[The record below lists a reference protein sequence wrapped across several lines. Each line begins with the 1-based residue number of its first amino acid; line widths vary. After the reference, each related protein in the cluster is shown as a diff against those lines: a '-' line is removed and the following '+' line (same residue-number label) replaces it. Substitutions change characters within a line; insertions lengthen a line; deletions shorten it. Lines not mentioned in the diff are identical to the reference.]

1 VTEALDALRDEF
13 RDWIAEHRKGDFAS
27 YADHAMVGTQEIP
40 YEVSIAWEREL
51 ARGGWVGLG
60 IPSGFGG
67 RGLSIAGQLAFFE
80 EYARSGAMRRMPTIG
95 ESLLAPTLLHA
106 GSPALQQRFLPPI
119 VEASELWCQGYS
131 EPGAGSDLASLRTRA
146 TRDGDQWVITGQKV
160 WTTWA
165 HLADWCFVLTRTG
178 DEAERHR
185 SLTYLI
191 VPMHQPGIEVRTIV
205 QATGETEYCEVFF
218 DGAVTAASNVVG
230 TVGGGWGVAMATLGF
245 ERGTGA
251 MGMQLSFEREF
262 EGLRQMAQARR
273 VPLDPALRQALV
285 QSWIELRL
293 MRATLDR
300 SLPAIVAGRPGPEA
314 SISKLAWS
322 SWYQRFG
329 ELAMRVRGTASLI
342 SEEEPPSEGTSRT
355 PLDNVQRAFL
365 FGRAVTIYAG
375 SNEIQRTIVG
385 ERTLGLPR

>member
-1 VTEALDALRDEF
+1 MTEAHGELRAEF
-13 RDWIAEHRKGDFAS
+13 RDWIGEHLEGDFAT
-27 YADHAMVGTQEIP
+27 YADHAMVGAQEIP
-40 YEVSIAWEREL
+40 YELSIAWEREL
-51 ARGGWVGLG
+51 AGGGWVGLA
-60 IPSGFGG
+60 IPPEFGG
-67 RGLSIAGQLAFFE
+67 RGLSIDAQLAFFE

-95 ESLLAPTLLHA
+95 ESLLAPTLLHV
-106 GSPALQQRFLPPI
+106 GTPELQQRFLPPI
-119 VEASELWCQGYS
+119 VEATELWCQGYS
-131 EPGAGSDLASLRTRA
+131 EPSAGSDLASLRTRA
-146 TRDGDQWVITGQKV
+146 TRDGDQWVINGQKV

-191 VPMHQPGIEVRTIV
+191 VPMHQPGIEVRPIV

-245 ERGTGA
+245 ERGIGA

-262 EGLRQMAQARR
+262 EGLRQMAVARQAA
-273 VPLDPALRQALV
+273 LDPVVRDALV

-300 SLPAIVAGRPGPEA
+300 SLPAIAAGRPGPEA
-314 SISKLAWS
+314 AISKLAWS

-329 ELAMRVRGTASLI
+329 ELAMRVRGMGSLI
-342 SEEEPPSEGTSRT
+342 SEAAPLLGGTPRT

-375 SNEIQRTIVG
+375 SNEIQRTIVA

>member
-1 VTEALDALRDEF
+1 MTEAHGDLRAEF
-13 RDWIAEHRKGDFAS
+13 RDWIGQHLTGDFAT
-27 YADHAMVGTQEIP
+27 YAEHPMVGTQEIP
-40 YEVSIAWEREL
+40 YEVAIAWEREL
-51 ARGGWVGLG
+51 ASGGWVGLT
-60 IPSGFGG
+60 IPPAFGG
-67 RGLSIAGQLAFFE
+67 RGLSIDGQLAFFE

-95 ESLLAPTLLHA
+95 ESLLAPTLLHT
-106 GSPALQQRFLPPI
+106 GSPELQHRFLPPI
-119 VEASELWCQGYS
+119 VEAAELWCQGYS

-146 TRDGDQWVITGQKV
+146 RRDGDQWVINGQKV

-165 HLADWCFVLTRTG
+165 HLADWCFLLTRTG
-178 DEAERHR
+178 EEEERHR

-191 VPMHQPGIEVRTIV
+191 VPMHQPGIEVRPIV
-205 QATGETEYCEVFF
+205 QVTGETEYCEVFF

-230 TVGGGWGVAMATLGF
+230 TVGDGWGVAMATLGF

-262 EGLRQMAQARR
+262 EGLRQMAVARHGQ
-273 VPLDPALRQALV
+273 LDPVVRDGLV

-300 SLPAIVAGRPGPEA
+300 SLPAIAAGHPGPEA
-314 SISKLAWS
+314 AISKLAWS

-329 ELAMRVRGTASLI
+329 ELAMRVRGMTALI
-342 SEEEPPSEGTSRT
+342 SEVEPPSGGCPRT

-375 SNEIQRTIVG
+375 SNEIQRTIVA

>member
-1 VTEALDALRDEF
+1 L
-13 RDWIAEHRKGDFAS
+13 
-27 YADHAMVGTQEIP
+27 
-40 YEVSIAWEREL
+40 SIAWEREL
-51 ARGGWVGLG
+51 AGGGWVGLN
-60 IPSGFGG
+60 IPPEFGG
-67 RGLSIAGQLAFFE
+67 RGLSIEGQLAFYE

-106 GSPALQQRFLPPI
+106 GSPDQQQRHLPPI
-119 VEASELWCQGYS
+119 VAATELWCQGYS
-131 EPGAGSDLASLRTRA
+131 EPGAGSDLASLRTTA

-178 DEAERHR
+178 SEEERHR

-191 VPMHQPGIEVRTIV
+191 VPMQQSGIDVRPIV

-218 DGAVTAASNVVG
+218 DGALTAASNVIG
-230 TVGGGWGVAMATLGF
+230 TVGGGWSVAMATLGF

-262 EGLRQMAQARR
+262 EGLRQMVAACGSGRDR
-273 VPLDPALRQALV
+273 VVRDALV

-293 MRATLDR
+293 MRATLER
-300 SLPAIVAGRPGPEA
+300 SLPAIAAGHPGPEA

-329 ELAMRVRGTASLI
+329 ELAMRVRGMASLI
-342 SEEEPPSEGTSRT
+342 SEVEPQPDECPRT

-375 SNEIQRTIVG
+375 SNEIQRSIIA